1 MRQHWKKTAFRY
13 SLPVIT
19 IFGAMLTQG
28 ILQRYVPRGVDFPYA
43 FFYLIA
49 AFVSAWYGGYAPGA
63 LACLIVTAGL
73 PFAQSG
79 FSHLTGV
86 DISRTALFIGVSLL
100 VSRTASSERRAR
112 DVLALSNDE
121 LDRRAR
127 ERTVQLGTVVEQL
140 QAEIE
145 ERRKTETALRE
156 SEDRVEFA
164 LEAAGIGHVS
174 VDLTT
179 GQATRSLIHD
189 RIFGYDETQLDWNYD
204 KLLEHILPE
213 DRAGVAE
220 RIAATVRS
228 GTVCAFECRIKMPD
242 ESVRWISFRGKIRRQ
257 ESGKAVGMAGIV
269 TDITENRLAEERL
282 RTQLERLSLLDQITR
297 AIAERQDLLSVCQVV
312 VRSVEESLPVDFG
325 CICLYDAVDQVLTV
339 NSIGV
344 HCEALGT
351 ELAMQPQSRISIDG
365 NGLSRCVG
373 GQLVY
378 ERDLSQVPFPFP
390 ERLARAG
397 LRSMVAA
404 PLLVESQ
411 VFGVFIAA
419 RFAPDSFSSSECEFL
434 RQLSEHAALAA
445 NQAQIYNALQ
455 QAYDDLRQT
464 QHTVMQQERL
474 RALGQM
480 ASGIAHDINNAISP
494 IALYT
499 ESLLETEPNLSQRA
513 RGYLEISQRAIEDV
527 AHTVARMR
535 EFYRRD
541 ELQPAL
547 APVDLGRLVQ
557 QVLDLTRARW
567 SDMPHQRGF
576 TIHLR
581 LELSPRLPAVA
592 GIESEVREA
601 LTNLIFN
608 ALDAMPEGGTLTL
621 RTRVPAPGHVDLE
634 VADSGAGMDEDTRRR
649 CLEPFFTT
657 KGERGTGL
665 GLAMVYGVVQ
675 RHNAQIEIESAPG
688 AGTIVRLRFP
698 EASVAEGGARP
709 ESSNAIP
716 GRLRILVVDDDPLL
730 IRSLRDSLESDGHY
744 VTTANGGQEGIDT
757 FRASL
762 ESVQRFAAVFT
773 DLGMPNVDGRKVASA
788 VKGLSPATPVI
799 LLTGWGQ
806 RLDIEGGAP
815 AHVDRLLSKP
825 PKIRELRAALSALTS
840 GDTNPV
846 LAVTAAVR

>member
-1 MRQHWKKTAFRY
+1 MTAAFRY
-13 SLPVIT
+13 SLPV
-19 IFGAMLTQG
+19 LTVLLALLTKA
-28 ILQRYVPRGVDFPYA
+28 ILQHYVPKGIDFPYA

-49 AFVSAWYGGYAPGA
+49 AFVSAWYGGYVPGT
-63 LACLIVTAGL
+63 LICLIATVAL
-73 PFAQSG
+73 PLAQNG
-79 FSHLTGV
+79 FSHLAVV
-86 DISRTALFIGVSLL
+86 DISRTTLFVGVSLL
-100 VSRTASSERRAR
+100 VSRTASTQ
-112 DVLALSNDE
+112 
-121 LDRRAR
+121 RRAR
-127 ERTVQLGTVVEQL
+127 ERTVHLGSVMSQL

-145 ERRKTETALRE
+145 QRRKTETALRE
-156 SEDRVEFA
+156 SEDGVEFA
-164 LEAAGIGHVS
+164 LEAAGIGYVN

-179 GQATRSLIHD
+179 GKATRSLRHD
-189 RIFGYDETQLDWNYD
+189 RIFGYDETQPEWNHD

-220 RIAATVRS
+220 RIAAALR
-228 GTVCAFECRIKMPD
+228 GAQVCGFECRINTP
-242 ESVRWISFRGKIRRQ
+242 ETVRWISFHGKIRRQ
-257 ESGKAVGMAGIV
+257 ESGRAIGMAGIV
-269 TDITENRLAEERL
+269 TDITENRLAEGRL
-282 RTQLERLSLLDQITR
+282 HTQLERLSLLDHITR

-312 VRSVEESLPVDFG
+312 VRSVEESLPIDFG

-339 NSIGV
+339 TSIGT
-344 HCEALGT
+344 HCEALGA
-351 ELAMQPQSRISIDG
+351 ELAMQPQARITIDG
-365 NGLSRCVG
+365 NALSRCVAG
-373 GQLVY
+373 KLVY
-378 ERDLSQVPFPFP
+378 EKDLKQVPFPFP

-397 LRSMVAA
+397 LSAMVAA

-419 RFAPDSFSSSECEFL
+419 RFAADSFSSSECEFL

-445 NQAQIYNALQ
+445 NQALVYNALQ

-464 QHTVMQQERL
+464 RHTVMQQERL

-499 ESLLETEPNLSQRA
+499 DSLLETEPNLSRRA
-513 RGYLEISQRAIEDV
+513 RRYLEISQRAIEDV

-541 ELQPAL
+541 EVQPEL
-547 APVDLGRLVQ
+547 TPVDLGRLVQ

-581 LELSPRLPAVA
+581 LELSPRLPVVA

-621 RTRVPAPGHVDLE
+621 RTRVPASGQVEVE

-675 RHNAQIEIESAPG
+675 RHHAQIEIESAPG

-698 EASVAEGGARP
+698 EASVSQGGILP
-709 ESSNAIP
+709 ESSNPIP
-716 GRLRILVVDDDPLL
+716 GRLRLLVVDDDPLL
-730 IRSLRDSLESDGHY
+730 IRSLRDALESDGHL
-744 VTTANGGQEGIDT
+744 VTTATGGQDGIDT

-762 ESVQRFAAVFT
+762 GSVQRFAAVFT
-773 DLGMPNVDGRKVASA
+773 DLGMPYVDGRKVATA
-788 VKGLSPATPVI
+788 VKGLSPQTPVI

-806 RLDIEGGAP
+806 RLDIEGGVP
-815 AHVDRLLSKP
+815 THVDRMLSKP
-825 PKIRELRAALSALTS
+825 PKLRELRAALSVLTRKALAS
-840 GDTNPV
+840 RDEHPM
-846 LAVTAAVR
+846 LAGTAAAP